1 MQSLQSFF
9 SRFQTTKTTIS
20 AAQPMLLTLDDL
32 KLVGGGLP
40 RVSRNDVPTSNAAVE
55 PLPRVS

>member
-9 SRFQTTKTTIS
+9 SRRQAVQTTVS
-20 AAQPMLLTLDDL
+20 AKQPVLLSADDL

-40 RVSRNDVPTSNAAVE
+40 RVSLEPEPASLQAEA

>member
-9 SRFQTTKTTIS
+9 SRRQAVQTTVS
-20 AAQPMLLTLDDL
+20 AKQPVLLSTDDL

-40 RVSRNDVPTSNAAVE
+40 RVSRAEPVNVQAEA

>member
-9 SRFQTTKTTIS
+9 SRSQAVQTSVS
-20 AAQPMLLTLDDL
+20 AKQPVLLSTDDL

-40 RVSRNDVPTSNAAVE
+40 RVSRAEPVSVQVE
-55 PLPRVS
+55 APLPRVS

>member
-9 SRFQTTKTTIS
+9 SRRQTTQNI
-20 AAQPMLLTLDDL
+20 AQAKQPVLLSGSDL

-40 RVSRNDVPTSNAAVE
+40 RVGRAEPMTSAAVVE
-55 PLPRVS
+55 PLPRVG